1 MMKGTTTPVMMMRMT
16 KVLVITTMAE
26 VHGTKKPLMMMF
38 NMTNTARK
46 ISDDDA
52 DDLVF

>member
-38 NMTNTARK
+38 NMTNTAIRER
-46 ISDDDA
+46 
-52 DDLVF
+52 LVMMMPMI